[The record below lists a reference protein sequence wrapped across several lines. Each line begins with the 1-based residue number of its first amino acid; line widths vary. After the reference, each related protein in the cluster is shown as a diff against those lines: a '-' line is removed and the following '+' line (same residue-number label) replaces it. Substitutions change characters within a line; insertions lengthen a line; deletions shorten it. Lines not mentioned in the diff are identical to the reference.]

1 MDGMAKKTMI
11 RLDGREF
18 PIVFTLRTLI
28 RLKEENPDFDVST
41 ISKALATPGNLVKVL
56 YFMMADAAKLEEKE
70 LDVDEDW
77 IALRISI
84 SPRRFVGLQLKIIHA
99 ITDNMNMESGDE
111 DEDREVDLV
120 LQEIQKK
127 SEKTA
132 SPGEKSQPG
141 D

>member
-28 RLKEENPDFDVST
+28 RLKEENPDFDVSN
-41 ISKALATPGNLVKVL
+41 ISKALATPGDLVKVL

-99 ITDNMNMESGDE
+99 ITDNMSMESGDE